1 MQSLL
6 LPTNSQNF
14 LFSGRSLATVKNHWK
29 LRKAPKSKR
38 YEPTFCT
45 KLRKGI
51 EPIAF
56 AKNVKN
62 VRPSY
67 NFLFVALLP
76 VVFGEKLSKSNPQT
90 VKGLVRNPRAFELTQ
105 AELILQECL
114 TKEVSRRCSNLRQV
128 IREHQISW
136 CPPKFNGIGRE
147 IWW

>member
-14 LFSGRSLATVKNHWK
+14 LFSCRSLATVKNYEK
-29 LRKAPKSKR
+29 PQSRKGMNLLVVR
-38 YEPTFCT
+38 

-147 IWW
+147 IR